1 MPDALASAS
10 IAALRAGVVRNSIRA
25 MRGST
30 ALRRT
35 PPLRRPGSWITAGA
49 SRAGAGS
56 VIARAA
62 DFMTTR
68 MQVHGAAPAGGCRG
82 AQALTCGASRNGG
95 PAGATPSW
103 QATCVHKLWLARAER
118 EFFRDISSINGRWEL
133 RRDDATN

>member
-62 DFMTTR
+62 DFMTIR
-68 MQVHGAAPAGGCRG
+68 MQVHGARAATGGQRG
-82 AQALTCGASRNGG
+82 QRPPGKQLGRTLVRTSYGLRERNASFS
-95 PAGATPSW
+95 AIFA
-103 QATCVHKLWLARAER
+103 A
-118 EFFRDISSINGRWEL
+118 
-133 RRDDATN
+133 